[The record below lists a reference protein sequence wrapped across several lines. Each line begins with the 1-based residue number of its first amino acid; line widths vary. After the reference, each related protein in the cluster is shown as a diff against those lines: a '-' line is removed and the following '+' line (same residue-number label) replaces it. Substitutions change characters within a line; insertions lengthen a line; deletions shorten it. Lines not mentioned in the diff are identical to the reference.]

1 LSPKPDV
8 SAIRIPQILEAA
20 MFVFAEKGLHQAR
33 MSDVAERAG
42 LSKGTVY
49 LYFKDKNELVFSVLK
64 ASLSEGF
71 EALEQILESEGSVAE
86 QILDWV
92 DKTSS
97 QMEESVLLLR
107 ISYEFYALAGR
118 KEDVREELQGYFSR
132 YRALLKE
139 LLELGIQRKEF
150 RPMDTELIALAIMA
164 IFEGVNVLIATGSP
178 DEDWSSNCVRI
189 VRHLLDGIRQ

>member
-1 LSPKPDV
+1 MSPKPDV